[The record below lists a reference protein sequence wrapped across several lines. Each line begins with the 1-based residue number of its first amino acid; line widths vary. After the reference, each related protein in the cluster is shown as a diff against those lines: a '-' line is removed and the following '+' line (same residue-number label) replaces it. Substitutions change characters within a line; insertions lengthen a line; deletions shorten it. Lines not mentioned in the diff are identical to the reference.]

1 MYEEIHQIL
10 SLYKSIQLCIIN
22 EKGRIILNSF
32 NCLNDIDFNMLK
44 RRNSDILCFKA
55 R

>member
-1 MYEEIHQIL
+1 MYEEIYQIL
-10 SLYKSIQLCIIN
+10 SLYKKVQLCLIN

-32 NCLNDIDFNMLK
+32 NCLNDIDFNILK
-44 RRNSDILCFKA
+44 RRNSDILRFKA